1 VLLRRRLTLAQAFG
15 LVAGVTAAAV
25 LLGGWLIATLEPER
39 FEHVGEGLW
48 WAITTITT
56 VGYGDLVPST
66 AAGRILGVGL
76 MLLGFASL
84 AFVTA
89 TMASII
95 VGEVKTEEQLLEREE
110 TEILALLGELNDRLA
125 RLEERDGLGRQAL
138 AAAGEA
144 EAVRGR
150 RADRDPAR
158 LDRERPR

>member
-1 VLLRRRLTLAQAFG
+1 MLLRKRLTLAQAFG
-15 LVAGVTAAAV
+15 LVAGVTTAAV

-39 FEHVGEGLW
+39 FEHPGEGFW

-56 VGYGDLVPST
+56 VGYGDLVPAT
-66 AAGRILGVGL
+66 AGGRILAAGL
-76 MLLGFASL
+76 MLLGFAAL

-95 VGEVKTEEQLLEREE
+95 VGEVKAEERLLEREE
-110 TEILALLGELNDRLA
+110 SEILALLTELNDRLA
-125 RLEERDGLGRQAL
+125 RLEERDSVRGQAL

-150 RADRDPAR
+150 RADGDPAR
-158 LDRERPR
+158 LDA